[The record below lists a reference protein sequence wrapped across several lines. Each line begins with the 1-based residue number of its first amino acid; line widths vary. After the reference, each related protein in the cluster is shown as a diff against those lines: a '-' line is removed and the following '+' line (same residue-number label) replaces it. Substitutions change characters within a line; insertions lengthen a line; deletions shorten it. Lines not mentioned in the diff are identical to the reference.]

1 MAVLA
6 SFSSRPSTKRQQALL
21 ALPKVA
27 VALKRLPAQ
36 ADADEVLAAVVAV
49 ISVEMGVTVPAVAL
63 EAEETPLE
71 FAEVLVEEPVSE
83 EVVDSPEPVSEAA
96 PEPVVEPKKAKKAAK
111 ASE

>member
-27 VALKRLPAQ
+27 VALKRLSAQ

-49 ISVEMGVTVPAVAL
+49 ISVEMGVTVPVAVTEAVGETL
-63 EAEETPLE
+63 EAIEIPEVGDVVEPLE
-71 FAEVLVEEPVSE
+71 
-83 EVVDSPEPVSEAA
+83 PESEAA

>member
-27 VALKRLPAQ
+27 VALKRLSAQ
-36 ADADEVLAAVVAV
+36 ADADEVLAAVVEV
-49 ISVEMGVTVPAVAL
+49 ISVELGVTVPVAVTEAVVEIL
-63 EAEETPLE
+63 EAVEIPEVGDVVEPLE
-71 FAEVLVEEPVSE
+71 
-83 EVVDSPEPVSEAA
+83 PESGAA

-111 ASE
+111 AAE